1 MFEKNLRLVYLL
13 LIADIFLTITFIY
26 TQGYNYNN
34 ILFVIMM
41 KSMMLLLF
49 VKSSGIL
56 IIYYINNYTR
66 IFMNRYFYILFKL
79 YIVLVIYI
87 NIIQIKEV
95 I

>member
-1 MFEKNLRLVYLL
+1 MIPKNLRLVYLF
-13 LIADIFLTITFIY
+13 LIVEIFLTIYFIY

-34 ILFVIMM
+34 IIFTFMM
-41 KSMMLLLF
+41 KSLILVF
-49 VKSSGIL
+49 FFKTSGIF

-66 IFMNRYFYILFKL
+66 IFMNRYVNILLRL